1 MTNCD
6 SNLEESKE
14 ECQEVQ
20 YFHVDVDSD
29 FNFFK
34 KHLSDP
40 SFEVQPYF
48 DKRKWSAGD
57 TFHLRV
63 GHVYDL
69 SHFWI
74 VTKFRELEVLQTY
87 LYKFYKHHKED
98 YRIEY
103 NLFKLD
109 MYCVCYTDKA
119 YYRGRFTGIECQYNG
134 ENYAFVFLID
144 FGCISKVPISELYF
158 MPKNLYDVPRLAVR
172 ASMAG
177 INISYYLMLVD

>member
-109 MYCVCYTDKA
+109 MYCVCYTDRA
-119 YYRGRFTGIECQYNG
+119 YYRGRFTGIECQYNA